1 MKNFL
6 ISTLLLIFIIGGI
19 SCSFY
24 FNFSSDLFTIEP
36 INIFISSIY
45 ILAWI
50 GLMYLEIKKDFLII
64 NVFRLLLW
72 TLSLVSSI
80 IDLMIT
86 LEKPMPSLLES
97 FSISHLIINKVIL
110 KGISFADSLTG
121 NNVIFIIVAVFF
133 LFTPIVYKLISKF
146 ISLKIDKPSDTVG
159 QA

>member
-1 MKNFL
+1 MKNFM
-6 ISTLLLIFIIGGI
+6 ISTLFLIFIIGGI

-24 FNFSSDLFTIEP
+24 FNFSNDLLIIEP
-36 INIFISSIY
+36 INIFISIIY
-45 ILAWI
+45 ILTWI

-72 TLSLVSSI
+72 TLSLASSI

-97 FSISHLIINKVIL
+97 FSVSHLIINKVIL

-121 NNVIFIIVAVFF
+121 NNIIFIIVAVFF
-133 LFTPIVYKLISKF
+133 LFTPIVYKLISKL
-146 ISLKIDKPSDTVG
+146 ISLKIDKPNDTVG
-159 QA
+159 QS